1 MRNTTLIVAGTLL
14 LGAALLT
21 WWPAQTNSESITP
34 PPPGQYPLDAARYE
48 WPAKART
55 AAYRPSS
62 TATRG
67 NSDFITAATGSNDA
81 AIAGTKDAKAICALS
96 PTCPQ

>member
-1 MRNTTLIVAGTLL
+1 MRNTTLIIAGVLL
-14 LGAALLT
+14 LGAALLS
-21 WWPAQTNSESITP
+21 WWPARTNSIAATTP
-34 PPPGQYPLDAARYE
+34 PPPGQYPLNAVRYE
-48 WPAKART
+48 WSATART

-62 TATRG
+62 ATRG

>member
-1 MRNTTLIVAGTLL
+1 MRNTTLIVAGALL
-14 LGAALLT
+14 LGAALLS
-21 WWPAQTNSESITP
+21 WWPAQTNSVTDAP

-55 AAYRPSS
+55 AAYRPS
-62 TATRG
+62 
-67 NSDFITAATGSNDA
+67 NSTGSNDA

-96 PTCPQ
+96 STCPQ